1 MQYQERFDNVSNVA
15 PVLAS
20 VVVLSVQDYAR
31 QAVMEQVRLKDRL
44 EALVRAALAPVAP
57 ARRIVL
63 EAPQG
68 LAVALLD
75 RPRVALAF
83 AERVQSAASDV
94 PLLIGI
100 NHGPITLAQ
109 DATRGQALIGD
120 GIAAG
125 MTMAQ
130 AAAPGRMIASRAFRD
145 ALDADAASHAAR
157 LGAAGTHVDAQVRTH
172 ELFTL
177 DRRAANSRRRRLA
190 FTGVVACAGILA
202 LGGVARFA
210 LVGSGLRGAPAPA
223 VIDFEI
229 APRGEVYIDGV
240 LKGSSP
246 PLTQIEIAAGPHV
259 IEVRNGRFPPLK
271 VDVNPGP
278 GEALTIAHTF
288 AAPRKAAK
296 AREKTLG
303 ESVGDGWRKF
313 RRSVGF

>member
-1 MQYQERFDNVSNVA
+1 VTNVA

-44 EALVRAALAPVAP
+44 EALARAALAPVAP

-63 EAPQG
+63 DAPQG
-68 LAVALLD
+68 LVVALLD

-83 AERVQSAASDV
+83 AERVQSAASDA

-172 ELFTL
+172 ELYTL
-177 DRRAANSRRRRLA
+177 DRRAANSRRWRLA
-190 FTGVVACAGILA
+190 FAGVAVCAGILA

-210 LVGSGLRGAPAPA
+210 LVGSGLRGTPPAPA
-223 VIDFEI
+223 VISFEI
-229 APRGEVYIDGV
+229 KPRGEVYIDGV
-240 LKGSSP
+240 LKGTTP
-246 PLTQIEIAAGPHV
+246 PLARIEIAAGPHV
-259 IEVRNGRFPPLK
+259 VEVRNGRFPPLSMEI
-271 VDVNPGP
+271 NPGP
-278 GEALTIAHTF
+278 AEELTIEHTF

>member
-1 MQYQERFDNVSNVA
+1 MSNVA

-20 VVVLSVQDYAR
+20 VVVLSVRDFAR
-31 QAVMEQVRLKDRL
+31 QAVMEQARIKDRL
-44 EALVRAALAPVAP
+44 EAVARAALAPVAP

-63 EAPQG
+63 DAPQG

-75 RPRVALAF
+75 RPRAALAF
-83 AERVQSAASDV
+83 AERVLSAASDV
-94 PLLIGI
+94 PLCIGI
-100 NHGPITLAQ
+100 NHGPITLAE

-177 DRRAANSRRRRLA
+177 DRRAANSRRWRLA
-190 FTGVVACAGILA
+190 FAGIAACAAILA

-210 LVGSGLRGAPAPA
+210 LVGSGLRGGPAPA
-223 VIDFEI
+223 VLAFEI
-229 APRGEVYIDGV
+229 APRGEIYIDGV
-240 LKGSSP
+240 HKGTTP
-246 PLTQIEIAAGPHV
+246 PLTRIEIAPGPHGV
-259 IEVRNGRFPPLK
+259 EVRNGRFPPLTLE
-271 VDVNPGP
+271 VNPGP
-278 GEALTIAHTF
+278 AEELTIAHTF
-288 AAPRKAAK
+288 AAPRKAVK
-296 AREKTLG
+296 PREKTLG
-303 ESVGDGWRKF
+303 ESVSDGWRSL

>member
-1 MQYQERFDNVSNVA
+1 VQYQERFDNVSNVA

-100 NHGPITLAQ
+100 NHGP
-109 DATRGQALIGD
+109 
-120 GIAAG
+120 IAAG